1 MKKENNVKKMRWNMK
16 NPDSLKWYFLIGALI
31 GAVLFVLIYGFSVL
45 NVTNDAWLMTGKDL
59 QQHYI
64 GWKYYRD
71 AAWNFP
77 IGLHDGLTHPYMVSV
92 LYTDSIPLF
101 AIFFKAL
108 SPLLPETFQYFGL
121 FGLMCYM
128 LNGGFAALIV
138 AKFGRINCTVL
149 WEVCSLSFLHLYC
162 SVCLDC

>member
-101 AIFFKAL
+101 
-108 SPLLPETFQYFGL
+108 
-121 FGLMCYM
+121 
-128 LNGGFAALIV
+128 
-138 AKFGRINCTVL
+138 
-149 WEVCSLSFLHLYC
+149 SLKHCLHC
-162 SVCLDC
+162 CRRRFSTLDCLA

>member
-64 GWKYYRD
+64 G
-71 AAWNFP
+71 
-77 IGLHDGLTHPYMVSV
+77 
-92 LYTDSIPLF
+92 
-101 AIFFKAL
+101 
-108 SPLLPETFQYFGL
+108 
-121 FGLMCYM
+121 
-128 LNGGFAALIV
+128 
-138 AKFGRINCTVL
+138 FGRINCTVL

>member
-45 NVTNDAWLMTGKDL
+45 NVTNDAWLLTGKDL

-128 LNGGFAALIV
+128 LNGGFAGI
-138 AKFGRINCTVL
+138 
-149 WEVCSLSFLHLYC
+149 
-162 SVCLDC
+162 DCGKNSEE

>member
-77 IGLHDGLTHPYMVSV
+77 TSSGARRRSCGASV
-92 LYTDSIPLF
+92 LPS
-101 AIFFKAL
+101 
-108 SPLLPETFQYFGL
+108 
-121 FGLMCYM
+121 
-128 LNGGFAALIV
+128 
-138 AKFGRINCTVL
+138 RRR
-149 WEVCSLSFLHLYC
+149 
-162 SVCLDC
+162 